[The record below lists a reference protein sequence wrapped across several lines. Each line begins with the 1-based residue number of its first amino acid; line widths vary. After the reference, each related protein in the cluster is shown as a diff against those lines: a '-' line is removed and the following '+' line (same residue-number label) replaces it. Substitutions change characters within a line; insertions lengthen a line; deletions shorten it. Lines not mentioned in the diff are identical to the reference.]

1 MAGFSPKT
9 AKQKG
14 SRLLSRVDLRAA
26 LEARRAVLLEKV
38 GLSVERTL
46 REIARVAYFDP
57 RRLFDAEGRLK
68 AVTELDDDTAA
79 ALSSLEVE
87 EGDVTTRKVKF
98 FDKNAALEKAIK
110 HLGL

>member
-1 MAGFSPKT
+1 VWRRT
-9 AKQKG
+9 AIPEEKPAWRSG
-14 SRLLSRVDLRAA
+14 LP
-26 LEARRAVLLEKV
+26 ERR
-38 GLSVERTL
+38 R
-46 REIARVAYFDP
+46 
-57 RRLFDAEGRLK
+57 RLK
-68 AVTELDDDTAA
+68 AVGELDDDTAA